1 MIYELCKID
10 RDISYNVI
18 SFPSILSAIN
28 TLAYKLAKI
37 SITFLKSPDQQRVHC
52 EGLNAFAEKIVEQ
65 DSELFLE
72 CLLVYFINITPEET
86 IDICTIN
93 PVGKQ

>member
-1 MIYELCKID
+1 MIYELCKVD

-37 SITFLKSPDQQRVHC
+37 SITFLKSPD
-52 EGLNAFAEKIVEQ
+52 
-65 DSELFLE
+65 
-72 CLLVYFINITPEET
+72 
-86 IDICTIN
+86 
-93 PVGKQ
+93 

>member
-1 MIYELCKID
+1 MMGFWVLLSTYIPENLMLLEYVWGKPCYLNHKCIKPVGTTPVMIYELCKID

-37 SITFLKSPDQQRVHC
+37 SITFLKSPD
-52 EGLNAFAEKIVEQ
+52 
-65 DSELFLE
+65 
-72 CLLVYFINITPEET
+72 
-86 IDICTIN
+86 
-93 PVGKQ
+93 